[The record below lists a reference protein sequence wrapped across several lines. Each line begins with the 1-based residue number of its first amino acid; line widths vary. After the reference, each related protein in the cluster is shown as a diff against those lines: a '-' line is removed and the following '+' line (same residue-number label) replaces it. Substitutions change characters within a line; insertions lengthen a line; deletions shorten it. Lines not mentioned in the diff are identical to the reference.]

1 MAEMLTV
8 ALQVAEEAIDEAISK
23 AEFDTASQEK
33 QNETHYLQQHRRE
46 LIEELAKTIV
56 HKIISKRKTLAEM
69 RTDYDQDW
77 PLKENPDL
85 HHPQP
90 TCDQASSSLKHQPGL
105 WRSHSACSLLDNK
118 PPGLIQD
125 SSQVCQKEGCA
136 SALSTW
142 KSVDLLDNAVVS
154 SLQKSPDG
162 NWITLQSTQLSH
174 TGLLTRKKGLVYSTL
189 ERESG
194 VVSAYEGLDSDE
206 SEPDSSWG
214 AMLQEIHRKMMDS
227 NLNLQDSRD
236 RIQLSLMGCQGSRDH
251 LFSDSERNW
260 MSNKPLLAEFK
271 RELPAEVRRTSS
283 SCRTNIIDVNVN
295 IEGAGEKEQSSVAP
309 EPKVGRFKR
318 SRKKRRGKKQQ
329 AASPCVSDIKKKDNQ
344 SQYPSDAVT
353 PDTLTSGAI
362 TPEPC
367 DLGSDLTRHGAN
379 RMDEELELKLQQ
391 LAGRVSDFPTRQEER
406 DKDGDDGAG
415 DEQMVERRQGGEDR
429 DERPCNMEIDLG
441 EGSTEEGEQDLE
453 ADDEEMKYRLYKLV
467 KQSRLSYFSS
477 TDDELVG
484 QREGD
489 KDEDMEEEKMEGLA
503 HKLCQLEKEVRAT
516 QLSSTEDDL
525 DTAERDEAIDE
536 ETRWKLEAEKAAE
549 AAQLR
554 DLASLFS
561 STEDK
566 LERVEEQ
573 NINEGGIKSSTEMA
587 ELWGGAVE
595 RRESFT
601 DLDVKMFDFREEL
614 EEMTNECKDKVTTQN
629 SLGCQ
634 IMTDVHEGK
643 PKVEAPGKMYLFKY
657 KVRTAVVEEN
667 VCEEQLEDT
676 AEKAKESEETQ
687 GRKLITVA
695 TVKMLE
701 ETEGIDLN
709 ETRVK
714 QENPP
719 EAKWPD
725 EKEGEGKEKV
735 KERKESLWEMAADS
749 NEEDE
754 EFDRRISS
762 MLMMRLE
769 DTQAETFK
777 DENGRTS
784 RELEDSG
791 FREKVV
797 DAQNTNS
804 SEETGSANEFQSRGD
819 KNVKDRP
826 RERTEQSGEFSRKKE
841 SEDAMSR
848 IENEQEERDTDSQER
863 GNLAKEKSVVPTVEQ
878 NEAER
883 TCTRTEVDVEEQQNR
898 KGRMTPECQTMEMRG
913 VATEGEHRDRDE
925 KPEETD
931 RNADELEQSSTSSL
945 QEGFLSPQEIRN
957 RYSAVSLCSITTEV
971 LKVLNATE
979 ELLLGVEGGDRP
991 QLSTTSLLPS
1001 SNPKKLDQQFSRL
1014 EENVYVAAG
1023 SVYSLE
1029 AELSD
1034 LEECARGICGATSDA
1049 ELSFLEEQ
1057 VASAA
1062 AMVQQSELQIGD
1074 ISARIAALKNEG
1086 LNVDTQ
1092 SHFTKT
1098 RTIPVMPVTLNSS
1111 RQLRRRLP
1119 APPVKEEAET

>member
-1 MAEMLTV
+1 MGRKLDLSGLRDDEAAHVLQVVQRDMNELKQELHEEGSRCRLLSRQRCFNQRCCIRCCSPFTFLLNPRRQCHDCRYNVCKACRVYSKRDKAWLCSACQKSRLLKTQSLEWFYTNVKKRFKRFGSVKVLKTLYRRHLAEHSALSQLAEGSAYEESVCNEGSVCGSDSTFYRLSRGHSMAEMLTV

-23 AEFDTASQEK
+23 AEFDTEK

-56 HKIISKRKTLAEM
+56 HKVRKAVFHGGQAGTDDSLCSHDCLLESVADVSKLLKIYLCLCSCVCMLA
-69 RTDYDQDW
+69 Y
-77 PLKENPDL
+77 
-85 HHPQP
+85 
-90 TCDQASSSLKHQPGL
+90 G
-105 WRSHSACSLLDNK
+105 
-118 PPGLIQD
+118 
-125 SSQVCQKEGCA
+125 
-136 SALSTW
+136 
-142 KSVDLLDNAVVS
+142 VVS

-295 IEGAGEKEQSSVAP
+295 IEGAGEKEQ
-309 EPKVGRFKR
+309 
-318 SRKKRRGKKQQ
+318 
-329 AASPCVSDIKKKDNQ
+329 
-344 SQYPSDAVT
+344 T
-353 PDTLTSGAI
+353 
-362 TPEPC
+362 
-367 DLGSDLTRHGAN
+367 
-379 RMDEELELKLQQ
+379 
-391 LAGRVSDFPTRQEER
+391 
-406 DKDGDDGAG
+406 
-415 DEQMVERRQGGEDR
+415 
-429 DERPCNMEIDLG
+429 
-441 EGSTEEGEQDLE
+441 
-453 ADDEEMKYRLYKLV
+453 
-467 KQSRLSYFSS
+467 
-477 TDDELVG
+477 
-484 QREGD
+484 
-489 KDEDMEEEKMEGLA
+489 
-503 HKLCQLEKEVRAT
+503 
-516 QLSSTEDDL
+516 
-525 DTAERDEAIDE
+525 
-536 ETRWKLEAEKAAE
+536 
-549 AAQLR
+549 
-554 DLASLFS
+554 
-561 STEDK
+561 
-566 LERVEEQ
+566 
-573 NINEGGIKSSTEMA
+573 
-587 ELWGGAVE
+587 
-595 RRESFT
+595 
-601 DLDVKMFDFREEL
+601 
-614 EEMTNECKDKVTTQN
+614 
-629 SLGCQ
+629 
-634 IMTDVHEGK
+634 
-643 PKVEAPGKMYLFKY
+643 
-657 KVRTAVVEEN
+657 
-667 VCEEQLEDT
+667 
-676 AEKAKESEETQ
+676 
-687 GRKLITVA
+687 
-695 TVKMLE
+695 
-701 ETEGIDLN
+701 
-709 ETRVK
+709 
-714 QENPP
+714 
-719 EAKWPD
+719 
-725 EKEGEGKEKV
+725 
-735 KERKESLWEMAADS
+735 DS

-878 NEAER
+878 NE
-883 TCTRTEVDVEEQQNR
+883 
-898 KGRMTPECQTMEMRG
+898 
-913 VATEGEHRDRDE
+913 
-925 KPEETD
+925 
-931 RNADELEQSSTSSL
+931 
-945 QEGFLSPQEIRN
+945 

-1062 AMVQQSELQIGD
+1062 AMVQQSELQVGSVHFGLIQSYLWLRQFGF
-1074 ISARIAALKNEG
+1074 ISTAELYKPSYLVLLESDLVVSQLSINMPP
-1086 LNVDTQ
+1086 
-1092 SHFTKT
+1092 TKYT
-1098 RTIPVMPVTLNSS
+1098 TS
-1111 RQLRRRLP
+1111 Q
-1119 APPVKEEAET
+1119 KF